1 LNSPATP
8 PAGPVIFAQN
18 LFLPEDLGGS
28 RYPIEVVPRIAAR
41 GRPVTVVTSRLHGK
55 FPPIPG
61 VDYRLYPI
69 TRFHSLAT
77 HASNVISAAWSF
89 RGPRTDPRTVLV
101 AGSYD
106 VALAASLAGL
116 TNRVPLVFLYHSEF
130 YSEWVQALGHGVR
143 DLGRRAIRSYM
154 RWVERRVFGAAARI
168 VAVSQ
173 FSATQ
178 IRARSP
184 ELAHKI
190 VVVPTGVDTAFF
202 QPPASK
208 QAARAAVGVYD
219 DGLLLLGVG
228 RLAGVKQFDRL
239 VDAVALLG
247 QLGVPARLLIAG
259 EGPMRPD
266 LERQARELGIADRV
280 ELRGFRDGPALRA
293 LMQAA
298 DLQVCSSAFENFS
311 LAILEGMAC
320 GTPVVGTPGGGT
332 PELVGE
338 VDADLVLPNDS
349 SAAMAE
355 LIARLS
361 RQPGR
366 LAELGA
372 RARAMVAERYDWE
385 RIVDRLDSLLA
396 EVTAG

>member
-1 LNSPATP
+1 MAAPS
-8 PAGPVIFAQN
+8 GRVIFAQN
-18 LFLPEDLGGS
+18 LFLPQDLGGS
-28 RYPIEVVPRIAAR
+28 RYPIEVVPRIAGR
-41 GRPVTVVTSRLHGK
+41 GHPVTVLTSRLHGR
-55 FPPIPG
+55 FPSIPG
-61 VDYRLYPI
+61 IDYRLYPI
-69 TRFHSLAT
+69 TRFHSMAT
-77 HASNVISAAWSF
+77 HASNIVSAAWSF
-89 RGPRTDPRTVLV
+89 SGLKLDRGTALV

-106 VALAASLAGL
+106 VALAASLAGA
-116 TNRVPLVFLYHSEF
+116 TDRAPLVFLYHSEF
-130 YSEWVQALGHGVR
+130 YSEWVQALGHGPR
-143 DLGRRAIRSYM
+143 DLARRGIRAYM
-154 RWVERRVFGAAARI
+154 EWVERRVFGAAARI

-173 FSATQ
+173 FSAAQ
-178 IRARSP
+178 IRARTP
-184 ELAHKI
+184 EFSSKI
-190 VVVPTGVDTAFF
+190 VVVPTGVDTSFF
-202 QPPASK
+202 QPSVDRRS
-208 QAARAAVGVYD
+208 ARAAVGVHD
-219 DGLLLLGVG
+219 DSLLLLGVG

-239 VDAVALLG
+239 VDAVARLG
-247 QLGVPARLLIAG
+247 QLGVRARLLLAG

-280 ELRGFRDGPALRA
+280 ELRGFCDGPALRA

-332 PELVGE
+332 PELVGD
-338 VDADLVLPNDS
+338 VDPDLVLPNDS

-366 LAELGA
+366 LAALGA
-372 RARAMVAERYDWE
+372 SARAMVAERYDWE

-396 EVTAG
+396 EVTAR